1 MTTRSH
7 AEICEI
13 LDDNGPDLLERIE
26 LSERF
31 YQCLTSEKVIQD
43 RTLIRDLKVG
53 ENMAKTTKVPVSCVV
68 KYGFILV
75 PQSRLRSCSQPY
87 TVRATSGP
95 NPVLSLVSW
104 DQGPVLFGHLTGG
117 RSWGF
122 QAQ

>member
-31 YQCLTSEKVIQD
+31 YQCLTSEKVVHD

-53 ENMAKTTKVPVSCVV
+53 NYTILC
-68 KYGFILV
+68 FIFKI
-75 PQSRLRSCSQPY
+75 S
-87 TVRATSGP
+87 
-95 NPVLSLVSW
+95 
-104 DQGPVLFGHLTGG
+104 FGSSHQCL
-117 RSWGF
+117 
-122 QAQ
+122 